1 MKILQRFCSDEVM
14 IMLERMDT
22 FPDEFIDTSKWDDF
36 LPSGMYN
43 RRFSLAERIVID
55 KRYEKLKKEYHPRR
69 AREAIIK
76 TLMPE
81 ELKETKRPTTLLTP
95 KSVTNQ
101 ALQILND
108 QLKQTYAANNARL
121 NKEEMLRQY
130 AAGYKPVEEK

>member
-1 MKILQRFCSDEVM
+1 MKILHRFCSDEVM
-14 IMLERMDT
+14 VMLERMDT

-81 ELKETKRPTTLLTP
+81 ELKETKRPNKILTTAAMTNEALRVLNEELTR
-95 KSVTNQ
+95 TRYAN
-101 ALQILND
+101 IL
-108 QLKQTYAANNARL
+108 
-121 NKEEMLRQY
+121 
-130 AAGYKPVEEK
+130 EEK